1 MKRNKI
7 FWLLAIL
14 FSLLLN
20 TTWAAVRF
28 EKYFVDKTMR
38 VDFFHT
44 GIKNKEIVSLDKVY
58 EEPAL
63 LTHQRQLWSGNK
75 HNLIDTLNLGKYLV
89 KVSDVATNQL
99 IFSRGFCSLFGEW
112 QTTDEAE
119 KGIYRTFHESVLFP
133 FPKKMIQLT
142 IAARDADNFF
152 QDIFSTVID
161 PNSRFIN
168 REARRYNFQTGAL
181 FKHGDPDQKVDLAIL
196 ADGYQHNEMK
206 LFRQDIKRLLDV
218 LFDTLPFK
226 TRKKDFNVWYVES
239 LSLDS
244 GIDEPR
250 RNNWRQTALG
260 ASYNSFDS
268 PRYVLSFENRQI
280 RDIAS
285 LVPYDQIYIV
295 VNSERYGGGG
305 IFNLYSTCYARDKGE
320 NSQWWPEYV
329 FVHEFGHAFAGLG
342 DEYYSSEV
350 AYNEFYPLTVDPWE
364 PNVAILK
371 NGTVKW
377 NHLIQDETPLPT
389 PWGKAAYDSLGKA
402 LMTLDRSDSTFKEK
416 YQQVYQ
422 QREQL
427 FLNQQYRGKVG
438 AFEGS
443 GYSSE
448 GLYRPFID
456 CIMFSKS
463 LVGFCPVCSTAIEK
477 MIDFHT
483 R

>member
-20 TTWAAVRF
+20 TTWASVRF

-44 GIKNKEIVSLDKVY
+44 GIKNEEIVSLDKVY

-63 LTHQRQLWSGNK
+63 LTHQRQLWPGNK

-89 KVSDVATNQL
+89 KVSDAATNQL

-133 FPKKMIQLT
+133 FPKKTVQLT

-161 PNSRFIN
+161 PNSRFVN
-168 REARRYNFQTGAL
+168 RETRRYNFQTGAL
-181 FKHGDPDQKVDLAIL
+181 FKHGNPDQKVDLAIL

-206 LFRQDIKRLLDV
+206 LFQQDVKRLLDV
-218 LFDTLPFK
+218 LFDTQPFK

-244 GIDEPR
+244 GVDEPR
-250 RNNWRQTALG
+250 RNNWRQTVLG

-285 LVPYDQIYIV
+285 LVPYDQIY
-295 VNSERYGGGG
+295 
-305 IFNLYSTCYARDKGE
+305 
-320 NSQWWPEYV
+320 
-329 FVHEFGHAFAGLG
+329 
-342 DEYYSSEV
+342 
-350 AYNEFYPLTVDPWE
+350 
-364 PNVAILK
+364 
-371 NGTVKW
+371 
-377 NHLIQDETPLPT
+377 
-389 PWGKAAYDSLGKA
+389 
-402 LMTLDRSDSTFKEK
+402 
-416 YQQVYQ
+416 
-422 QREQL
+422 
-427 FLNQQYRGKVG
+427 
-438 AFEGS
+438 
-443 GYSSE
+443 
-448 GLYRPFID
+448 
-456 CIMFSKS
+456 
-463 LVGFCPVCSTAIEK
+463 
-477 MIDFHT
+477 
-483 R
+483 